1 MGHWLV
7 GVMISLFLGVT
18 VSFINYKISKN
29 MLKRNPK
36 ALSYLLTLRQT
47 IDIVFLII
55 LYAVSGFT
63 PWNGVHLVIGGAVGA
78 TVPTFFFT
86 YALLRYVR
94 SNSDAAGA
102 NDIENADHAGEVKG
116 DHN

>member
-7 GVMISLFLGVT
+7 GVIISFFFGVT
-18 VSFINYKISKN
+18 VSFVNYKVSKT

-36 ALSYLLTLRQT
+36 ALSSLFMIREAF
-47 IDIVFLII
+47 IIVFLIT

-63 PWNGVHLVIGGAVGA
+63 PWNGVYLVIGGAVGA
-78 TVPTFFFT
+78 TVPTIFFT

-94 SNSDAAGA
+94 SNSDADSA
-102 NDIENADHAGEVKG
+102 NDAENADHGAK
-116 DHN
+116 